1 MTTGGLPP
9 WRHSHCQT
17 SKSSLSRACGKAGCE
32 VKCASKNITLNGQ
45 FPAHHTMVTSPHYVG
60 MCNIEQTVLDDPY
73 TGDCKRQAL
82 EVFVKRTWA
91 GVPPLLS
98 GLAVLLV
105 VHPELTLPVS
115 AGQCSLVMA
124 SPRCGVQLYVV

>member
-1 MTTGGLPP
+1 
-9 WRHSHCQT
+9 
-17 SKSSLSRACGKAGCE
+17 
-32 VKCASKNITLNGQ
+32 
-45 FPAHHTMVTSPHYVG
+45 MVTSPHYVG

-124 SPRCGVQLYVV
+124 SPRCGVQLYVCDTRPDKDYDMAVRHLTNVLSLRSSS